1 MKEKKYYCLLL
12 NGCFDTEYHYVSLDM
27 HSVIKNVLR
36 KKYTDLST
44 LEDDFMELDDKIT
57 INEDHWLVEGSFP
70 VIAEE
75 IDGKMIDCVS
85 KKEIEKSQDGINYR
99 GLSYRYKSKANP
111 MMAELL
117 LSILDEESIKRYIE
131 EQSKIEEFL
140 ISIYDMNY
148 PKKKYY
154 NIYPNDSEEYING
167 IKFNE
172 RIIDLITQTPFYEE
186 ESNVITRNLGYDKK
200 ERTTYELILR
210 EIDNIDQEEYIK
222 KIKQLLT
229 ANISRYNN
237 YISLNKE
244 RDFWTRSDLKTKK
257 RIKEK

>member
-1 MKEKKYYCLLL
+1 
-12 NGCFDTEYHYVSLDM
+12 M

-36 KKYTDLST
+36 KEYTELST

-85 KKEIEKSQDGINYR
+85 KKEIEKSVDGVNYR
-99 GLSYRYKSKANP
+99 GLSYRYKSKANNKI
-111 MMAELL
+111 AELL

-131 EQSKIEEFL
+131 GQSKIEKL
-140 ISIYDMNY
+140 LVSIYDMNY

-154 NIYPNDSEEYING
+154 NIQPNDSEQHINA
-167 IKFNE
+167 IKVNE
-172 RIIDLITQTPFYEE
+172 IIIDFITQEPFYEE
-186 ESNVITRNLGYDKK
+186 GTNVITRYLSYDKK
-200 ERTTYELILR
+200 ERTTYELIINQV
-210 EIDNIDQEEYIK
+210 EDINKEEHIEN
-222 KIKQLLT
+222 IKQLLT
-229 ANISRYNN
+229 NNISRYNN

-244 RDFWTRSDLKTKK
+244 RDFWTRTDLKTKK
-257 RIKEK
+257 RTKKK